1 MLYTIWVLFDEDSTM
16 LKARY
21 KCRLFSQTS
30 VVLNYLSGVISCLSC
45 AMAILSGV
53 MTCLSGTMAILSG
66 VMACLSGTMTIL
78 SGVITYLECRRL
90 CVLSLIG
97 SNHEIHIKLVFAEF
111 VSTFNYIIVYT

>member
-1 MLYTIWVLFDEDSTM
+1 
-16 LKARY
+16 
-21 KCRLFSQTS
+21 
-30 VVLNYLSGVISCLSC
+30 
-45 AMAILSGV
+45 MAI
-53 MTCLSGTMAILSG
+53 LSGTMAILSG